1 MSNNPRESKQEQLK
15 KHLELD
21 LWAFA
26 RYINPHYCYG
36 EIHEE
41 VFRWLS
47 LPNAGDH
54 QLLLMPRAHLKSHCI
69 AVWCVWQITRDP
81 TSTIVYLSAGE
92 DLATIQVGAI

>member
-1 MSNNPRESKQEQLK
+1 MARENKQSSRERLK
-15 KHLELD
+15 ELLETD

-26 RYINPHYCYG
+26 QYINPHYAYG
-36 EIHEE
+36 EVHEE

-47 LPNAGDH
+47 MPDCSDH

-81 TSTIVYLSAGE
+81 TSSIVYRPLSHGS
-92 DLATIQVGAI
+92 